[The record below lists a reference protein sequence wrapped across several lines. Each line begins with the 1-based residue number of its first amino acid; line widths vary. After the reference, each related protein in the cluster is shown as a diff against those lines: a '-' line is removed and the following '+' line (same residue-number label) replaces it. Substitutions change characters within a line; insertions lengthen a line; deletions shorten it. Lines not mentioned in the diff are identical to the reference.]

1 MDLYEPVSIS
11 LKLSYAELSES
22 LCAFGTFSSAS
33 FTWTGGIRRF
43 FIPCRCFDLTA
54 DEFSCI
60 RVTVTVEDDDGI
72 GRRDIID
79 DVELCMAG
87 VSATDMHV
95 SSDVQLFP
103 LSNHCRVISMSNL
116 IVLFSIKHFELSL
129 NTTNNPIYGKHTKYT
144 EKIEQ
149 KQEQKWKENQKTKKP
164 Q

>member
-33 FTWTGGIRRF
+33 FTWTGGKRRF

-79 DVELCMAG
+79 DVEL
-87 VSATDMHV
+87 
-95 SSDVQLFP
+95 
-103 LSNHCRVISMSNL
+103 
-116 IVLFSIKHFELSL
+116 
-129 NTTNNPIYGKHTKYT
+129 
-144 EKIEQ
+144 
-149 KQEQKWKENQKTKKP
+149 
-164 Q
+164 